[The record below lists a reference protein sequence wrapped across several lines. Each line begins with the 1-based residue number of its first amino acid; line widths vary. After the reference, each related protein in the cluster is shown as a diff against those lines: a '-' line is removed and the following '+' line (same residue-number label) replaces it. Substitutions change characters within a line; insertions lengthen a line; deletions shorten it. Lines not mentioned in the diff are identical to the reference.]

1 MRVEGLI
8 FAVMAVFFAVVAT
21 SYGVLSRDPVGTT
34 ALSLCGGVALLVGLY
49 ALVSAHRTG
58 PRPEDRPDSEI
69 ADSAGEVDFFS
80 PHSWWPLPTAG
91 GAAIA
96 CLGFV
101 FGWWLTVFGV
111 FMLVSASVGLV
122 FEYYRGY
129 HAEG

>member
-58 PRPEDRPDSEI
+58 PIALTRPPVSHATGILAVDRDSSRI
-69 ADSAGEVDFFS
+69 AGAT
-80 PHSWWPLPTAG
+80 PTA
-91 GAAIA
+91 
-96 CLGFV
+96 LGF
-101 FGWWLTVFGV
+101 
-111 FMLVSASVGLV
+111 
-122 FEYYRGY
+122 
-129 HAEG
+129 